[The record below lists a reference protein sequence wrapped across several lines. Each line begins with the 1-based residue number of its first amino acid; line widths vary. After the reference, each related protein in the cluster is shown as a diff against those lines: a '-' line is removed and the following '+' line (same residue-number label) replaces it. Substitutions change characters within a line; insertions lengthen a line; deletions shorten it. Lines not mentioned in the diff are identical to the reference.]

1 VELKVLLKVGM
12 PEVSLLIVSVKRV
25 IENREKELE
34 SHLGIDT
41 DYHIIASICHI
52 EMCLSAMC

>member
-1 VELKVLLKVGM
+1 M